1 MGRCGGNCPGDF
13 EIVITP
19 PTGYFRRQRG
29 REGNYTGSRSEQS
42 WAPLREAEEG
52 LGAAVRAQVSTECAG
67 APAEP
72 HLQPP
77 WLHLQTQTQ
86 SWGWVGEAKRGA
98 QSSFWLQGTSKSLG
112 NLSHLR
118 KRDIS
123 AIASQVQFLYGLVAQ
138 WLGNLTGCLGS
149 ESLLIVWKHNS
160 GPRNTWL

>member
-19 PTGYFRRQRG
+19 PTGYFRRRRG

-98 QSSFWLQGTSKSLG
+98 QSSFWVTGHLQDAGQFVSSQ
-112 NLSHLR
+112 
-118 KRDIS
+118 KRGQFCHRIS
-123 AIASQVQFLYGLVAQ
+123 GSIPAWSSAQ
-138 WLGNLTGCLGS
+138 WLGNLTGCLES
-149 ESLLIVWKHNS
+149 ESLLIVGKHNS